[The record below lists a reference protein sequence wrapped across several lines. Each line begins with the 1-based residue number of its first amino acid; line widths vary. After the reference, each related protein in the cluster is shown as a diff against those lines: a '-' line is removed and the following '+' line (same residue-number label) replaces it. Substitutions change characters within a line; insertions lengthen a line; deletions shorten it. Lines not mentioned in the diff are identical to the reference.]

1 MRQGSKVHKTLE
13 NEVHQ
18 TVPVNIDTKED
29 AWGLRIWN
37 IIQGLRT
44 LQETGITRELEVW
57 GVIDGL
63 VVNGV
68 IDELSYICPDR
79 ELEEATES
87 CLNNKDA
94 LPTDQASITNF
105 LQSDRSQNSGR
116 GVLQDINTLLKKT
129 SRVYITDVKTR
140 TLKAVPKGPSFR
152 PTLMQLMLYHRLF
165 SDMATNK
172 TDSEILFD
180 RYDLNP
186 TQPFSDKFIAQIS
199 SISETFYDA
208 PSDSEKTIE
217 GPSSNPTTQDSM
229 QLILDHNSLSELWV
243 FMIQEFQRAMPKGL
257 DSIGNVLKAEYRAQS
272 DGTIMGI
279 KTFLYDDD
287 IMQTYLD
294 DELRW
299 WKGERAA
306 QGVCVEEAYKCR
318 SCKFADDCSWRK
330 ERIEESTERHR
341 ARTRS
346 VV

>member
-1 MRQGSKVHKTLE
+1 MKQGSKVHKTLE

-18 TVPVNIDTKED
+18 TVPVDIDTKED

-79 ELEEATES
+79 ELEEATGS
-87 CLNNKDA
+87 CLNKNA
-94 LPTDQASITNF
+94 LPTDQTSITHF
-105 LQSDRSQNSGR
+105 LQSDSSQNNGR
-116 GVLQDINTLLKKT
+116 GVLQDLNTLLKKT

-140 TLKAVPKGPSFR
+140 TLNAVPKGASFR

-172 TDSEILFD
+172 TDSAILFD
-180 RYDLNP
+180 RYNLNP

-208 PSDSEKTIE
+208 PSDSEKSNK
-217 GPSSNPTTQDSM
+217 GHSSDPTAQDSM

-257 DSIGNVLKAEYRAQS
+257 DSIGSVLKAEYRAQS
-272 DGTIMGI
+272 DGTVMGI

-287 IMQTYLD
+287 IMQAYLD

-299 WKGERAA
+299 WRGERAA

-318 SCKFADDCSWRK
+318 SCEFADDCSWRK